1 MDYSKVTNTSDF
13 TSLTELSQNKYIE
26 QEKTKLKLLYK
37 LNIIKQLEKSK
48 INLLNYDEIK
58 IETILESLNNLLVKK
73 SFPKLSKAIGHI
85 IYDAYRVSGYHV
97 ILSNIPNISKRIYT
111 SELEY
116 ITSESIYDTLIHYTG
131 ENTIKKVLQ
140 VSENI
145 YLAQFY
151 KFTDAFNLCNLIN
164 GKMITENIIKAELLV
179 DYFEDMVPEP
189 IVQVVEPI
197 VEPIVEQVI
206 IQVPEAISTMSNSM
220 SNSIIKEDEQKE
232 KKEKVILEDSQL
244 NDIIN
249 PVKEEEPQ
257 RGWIGGFFHR
267 LTHLFA

>member
-1 MDYSKVTNTSDF
+1 M
-13 TSLTELSQNKYIE
+13 
-26 QEKTKLKLLYK
+26 EK
-37 LNIIKQLEKSK
+37 I
-48 INLLNYDEIK
+48 
-58 IETILESLNNLLVKK
+58 
-73 SFPKLSKAIGHI
+73 FGI
-85 IYDAYRVSGYHV
+85 IY
-97 ILSNIPNISKRIYT
+97 K
-111 SELEY
+111 
-116 ITSESIYDTLIHYTG
+116 IT
-131 ENTIKKVLQ
+131 
-140 VSENI
+140 
-145 YLAQFY
+145 
-151 KFTDAFNLCNLIN
+151 NLIN

-179 DYFEDMVPEP
+179 DYFEDMIPEP

-197 VEPIVEQVI
+197 VEPVI
-206 IQVPEAISTMSNSM
+206 IHVPESISTMSNNM